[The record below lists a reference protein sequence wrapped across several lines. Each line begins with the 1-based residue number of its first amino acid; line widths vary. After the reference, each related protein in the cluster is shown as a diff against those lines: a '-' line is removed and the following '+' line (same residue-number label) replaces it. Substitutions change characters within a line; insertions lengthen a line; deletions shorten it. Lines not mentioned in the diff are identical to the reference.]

1 MENGVGFE
9 QIDRM
14 PFGRYMDVIIDRAK
28 RKKDVRPPEAPADNG
43 KPTINLHRGTID
55 EVFG

>member
-28 RKKDVRPPEAPADNG
+28 RKKNVRPQEQHEDNG